1 MEKMMTIEEQIDLDE
16 LIEMLIVN
24 KENLVVE
31 RIDLSDFLL
40 FEPEVLTLEDMNL
53 DGFIDV

>member
-1 MEKMMTIEEQIDLDE
+1 MTIEEQIDLDE